1 MEKTTM
7 TKEKILAL
15 LKERPVPIEFKKVN
29 GEVRFM
35 LCTLKAEL
43 IPPTN
48 TTLEGQ
54 LQEEERKRENPDVLA
69 VWSVEDFGWRSF
81 RWENL
86 LRVDDI
92 DLEGQKV

>member
-1 MEKTTM
+1 M
-7 TKEKILAL
+7 TKEDIVAL
-15 LKERPVPIEFKKVN
+15 LKEGPVPIEFKKVN

-35 LCTLKAEL
+35 LCTLDDKV

-69 VWSVEDFGWRSF
+69 VWSVDDYGWRSF

-86 LRVDDI
+86 LRVNDV